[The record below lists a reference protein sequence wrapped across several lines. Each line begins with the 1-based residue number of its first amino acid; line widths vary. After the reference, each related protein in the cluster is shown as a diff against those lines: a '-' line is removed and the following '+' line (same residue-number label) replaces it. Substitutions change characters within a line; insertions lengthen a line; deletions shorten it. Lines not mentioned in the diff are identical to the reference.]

1 MTFCTP
7 RRVTV
12 FCSSSDDIKPLYRDA
27 AAELGAAIAREKWQL
42 VYGGN
47 NLGAMGALAD
57 GCRAA
62 GGYVIGVTPQLF
74 VDKGFTDNACHELI
88 VTPDMRSR
96 KARMEELGDAFIA
109 MPGGFGTL
117 EELCE
122 ILVGRILKSHSKP
135 VILYNVAGF
144 YTPVV
149 EFFEMLISE
158 HFAKP
163 KVRMDYLVA
172 ENIEAIVEELKGQW
186 GMMAGQA

>member
-1 MTFCTP
+1 MSTRP

-12 FCSSSDDIKPLYRDA
+12 FCSSSSDIDPLYLRA

-57 GCRAA
+57 GCRSA
-62 GGYVIGVTPQLF
+62 GGCVIGVTPQLF
-74 VDKGFTDNACHELI
+74 VDKGFTDHACHELI

-117 EELCE
+117 EELSE
-122 ILVGRILKSHSKP
+122 MMVGRMLKYHAKP

-144 YTPVV
+144 YSPLV
-149 EFFEMLISE
+149 EFFEKMIHE
-158 HFAKP
+158 HFARP
-163 KVRMDYLVA
+163 KARLDYLVA
-172 ENIEAIVEELKGQW
+172 PNVEAVVAHLRQQW
-186 GMMAGQA
+186 GAAAT